1 MLDARD
7 AGYRGT
13 FVPDVKEK
21 LGLYV
26 DISEKIKPNQ

>member
-13 FVPDVKEK
+13 FVSDVKEK